1 MVATLL
7 TKTDITLEEFLANPP
22 EHQEWIDGE
31 IRQTTAMTIRHSKLQ
46 AKLSRLLGNYV
57 INSQSGGEVYTE
69 LPCKT
74 TKQGRRPDVAYLTA
88 ELVANSDNDSS
99 LPQSPSFV
107 AEIASPAD
115 SAEELFAKA
124 SEYLASGCE
133 EVWLIL
139 PENQRVFIITKE
151 QTLAFNIGDTITTQK
166 VLKGFEINLNNLFN

>member
-1 MVATLL
+1 MVATLAR
-7 TKTDITLEEFLANPP
+7 KTDITLEEFLANPP
-22 EHQEWIDGE
+22 EHKEWINGE
-31 IRQTTAMTIRHSKLQ
+31 IRETTAMTIRHSELQ
-46 AKLSRLLGNYV
+46 AKLIIALGIYLQT
-57 INSQSGGEVYTE
+57 SQQGGKVYAE

-88 ELVANSDNDSS
+88 ELVASSAQDSS
-99 LPQSPSFV
+99 LAQSPPFV

-139 PENQRVFIITKE
+139 PENQRVFIITQE
-151 QTLAFNIGDTITTQK
+151 QTLAFNMGDIISPQK
-166 VLKGFEINLNNLFN
+166 VLKGFTINLNQLFS

>member
-7 TKTDITLEEFLANPP
+7 TKTNITLEEFLANPP

-31 IRQTTAMTIRHSKLQ
+31 IKETTGMTIRHSELQ
-46 AKLSRLLGNYV
+46 AKLIIALGIYLQT
-57 INSQSGGEVYTE
+57 SQQGGKIYAE

-74 TKQGRRPDVAYLTA
+74 IKQGRRPDVAYLRA
-88 ELVANSDNDSS
+88 ELVANYEDNSS

-124 SEYLASGCE
+124 SEYLASGSE

-139 PENQRVFIITKE
+139 PENQRAFVITQE
-151 QTLAFNIGDTITTQK
+151 QTLAFNMGDNITTQK
-166 VLKGFEINLNNLFN
+166 VLKGFEINLRDLFS